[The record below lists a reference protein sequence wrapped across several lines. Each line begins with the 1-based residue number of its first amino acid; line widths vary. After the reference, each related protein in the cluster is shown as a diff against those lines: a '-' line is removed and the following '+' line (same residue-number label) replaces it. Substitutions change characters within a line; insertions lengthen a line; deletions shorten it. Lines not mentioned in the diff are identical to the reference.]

1 MRVALIN
8 QPYFNKHFMEN
19 IGIVEHHVRTLPPLS
34 LMYVSSIVKKHGH
47 ECILVDA
54 VAGHLPK
61 RAVAKKLRR
70 FRPDI
75 IGFSCMVPV
84 REPLFSWASYLRKKL
99 STPVVVGGH
108 ALRYYPEAI
117 VSNECVDFG
126 IVGSALEPLPALL
139 TALEGRGELERIKGF
154 AFKKNGKV
162 IVNYPDTMEEDM
174 DALPFPDREGLDHS
188 PYTSVASSRSPYTVM
203 VTSSGCRYQ
212 CDFCPMGRIP
222 YRERKVAHVVEEIEE
237 CARIGIKEIDIFDED
252 FLMERERARHI
263 CEALIR
269 KGIRIS
275 WSCRTRVTHV
285 DRDILQIMHRA
296 GCRMILYGIES
307 GNDAILKREHKGI
320 TREQI
325 VRAIELTR
333 ACGIEPL
340 GFFIIG
346 HEGETP
352 ETIRDTIRFSQELP
366 LSHAQFFHMV
376 VKPGTAVYDRL
387 KKQMGHDY
395 FDALLRGMAKEKD
408 LPLEWTG
415 LSTRDIRRWV
425 LRAYF
430 SFYFRKCHV
439 RTILK
444 LFVNQR
450 WALKFRRHPA
460 IPRGNEGV

>member
-8 QPYFNKHFMEN
+8 QPYFNRHFMEN
-19 IGIVEHHVRTLPPLS
+19 IGIVERHVRTLPPLS
-34 LMYVSSIVKKHGH
+34 LMYVSSIVKRHGH
-47 ECILVDA
+47 ECVLVDA
-54 VAGHLPK
+54 VACHLSK
-61 RAVAKKLRR
+61 RTVANMLRQ
-70 FRPDI
+70 FKPDI
-75 IGFSCMVPV
+75 IGFSCMVPA
-84 REPLFSWASYLRKKL
+84 REPLFSWISYLRQKL
-99 STPVVVGGH
+99 SVPVVVGGYT
-108 ALRYYPEAI
+108 LRYYPEAI
-117 VSNECVDFG
+117 VSNEFVDFG
-126 IVGSALEPLPALL
+126 IVGSARTALPALL
-139 TALEGRGELERIKGF
+139 TALEGQGEMERIEGL

-174 DALPFPDREGLDHS
+174 DALPFPDRKELDHSLYTSIASSHS
-188 PYTSVASSRSPYTVM
+188 PYTIM

-222 YRERKVAHVVEEIEE
+222 YKERSVESVVDEIEE
-237 CARIGIKEIDIFDED
+237 CVRVGIKEIDIFDED

-263 CEALIR
+263 CEMLIK

-285 DRDILQIMHRA
+285 DRDILQMMHRA

-307 GNDAILKREHKGI
+307 GNDVILKREHKGI

-325 VRAIELTR
+325 VKAVELTR
-333 ACGIEPL
+333 ECGMEPL

-352 ETIRDTIRFSQELP
+352 ETIRDTIRFSRELP

-387 KKQMGHDY
+387 RERLEYDY

-430 SFYFRKCHV
+430 SFYFRKCHL

-444 LFVNQR
+444 LLLAQGRV
-450 WALKFRRHPA
+450 LKVRRPST
-460 IPRGNEGV
+460 IPGGST